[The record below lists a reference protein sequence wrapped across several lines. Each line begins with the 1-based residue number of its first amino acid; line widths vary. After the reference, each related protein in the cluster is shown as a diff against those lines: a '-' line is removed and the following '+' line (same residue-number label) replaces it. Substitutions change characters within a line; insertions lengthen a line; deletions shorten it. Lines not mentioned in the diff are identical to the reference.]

1 MQKIIKIIIAIVIIA
16 LLVYGYFLE
25 NNKSNI
31 IPNPTYSKQE
41 QLEIKIEE
49 LEEKIFNLEEERDSL
64 SSQLE
69 HLQEEYEYDKELVN
83 ILKDQLESYGIE
95 PYEL

>member
-1 MQKIIKIIIAIVIIA
+1 MQKIIKIIIVIVIIA

-25 NNKSNI
+25 KNKNNVIS
-31 IPNPTYSKQE
+31 NPTYSKQE
-41 QLEIKIEE
+41 QLEMKIEE
-49 LEEKIFNLEEERDSL
+49 LEEKFFKLEEEKDDL

-69 HLQEEYEYDKELVN
+69 YLQEEYEYDEELIS
-83 ILKDQLESYGIE
+83 ILKDQLKSYGIE